1 MSQSETPL
9 SARNAACLFPTMNAP
24 AQRGLFEGVQA
35 GPPGLQYEF
44 DFLTQAEEADLL
56 ATIATLALR
65 EADYRGYT
73 AKRRIASYGA
83 GYDFDANMLRPA
95 PPVPPFLFPLRTRVA
110 VRAGVPAERLTHAL
124 VTEYRPGTALGWH
137 RDVPDFEWVAGVSL
151 GTPCRMRFRPYP
163 PKRGS
168 RVFSLELV
176 PRSLYILADE
186 VRWRWQHSIAP
197 TPGLRYSITFRTLAA
212 TARTP

>member
-1 MSQSETPL
+1 MSQHEP
-9 SARNAACLFPTMNAP
+9 ARNASCLFKTMNAP
-24 AQRGLFEGVQA
+24 AQQGLFEGVQA
-35 GPPGLQYEF
+35 GPPGLQYEL
-44 DFLTQAEEADLL
+44 DFLTQDEETDLL
-56 ATIATLALR
+56 ATIAALPLH

-95 PPVPPFLFPLRTRVA
+95 PPVPPVLFPLRTRVA
-110 VRAGVPAERLTHAL
+110 ARLELAPERLTHAL

-163 PKRGS
+163 ATPRG
-168 RVFSLELV
+168 RVFSLELM